1 MADANGEAA
10 FSSSKADSLEVE
22 WMSYIA
28 GPTLEILKGKLDQA
42 QEEGLIPYEPTLS
55 EYITADE
62 AETRYAN
69 LQEWYRRYGHFWV
82 SSGPF
87 FLQKAFPVEG
97 TLILQHFDQYPDMA
111 DRWSQFTAAPIPVVT
126 VDGPGNVGIGDEAVF
141 DIFVDFEGEPYPNE
155 DLSQV
160 SFLVF
165 DATGQLAFS
174 GEAEVA
180 GDGYFQAVLSEDMT
194 GELEAG
200 SNQLAAI
207 VVSERALIPVRETFD
222 FVTQ

>member
-1 MADANGEAA
+1 MAEANGEAA
-10 FSSSKADSLEVE
+10 FSSDKADSLEVE

-42 QEEGLIPYEPTLS
+42 EEEALIPYEPTLG
-55 EYITADE
+55 EYITAEE

-82 SSGPF
+82 GTGPL

-97 TLILQHFDQYPDMA
+97 TLILQHNSDYPDQA
-111 DRWSQFTAAPIPVVT
+111 TRWSGYGEAPIPVVT
-126 VDGPGNVGIGDEAVF
+126 VEGPGTVNIGEEAVF
-141 DIFVDFEGEPYPNE
+141 DIFVDFQGEPYPNE

-174 GEAEVA
+174 ADAEAA

-194 GELEAG
+194 GDLEAG

-207 VVSERALIPVRETFD
+207 AVSERALIPVREEID
-222 FVTQ
+222 FVTR